1 MKGRPQ
7 WTAERNGH
15 ASILRGHGSR
25 EALVELTGRSPV
37 YVASAQGWSCQAD
50 TLDDAC
56 ALAQVRGIDVEVV
69 GSRAARSRAVEA
81 LRAAPAPRWTDAHRG
96 DDHTSGV
103 LW

>member
-1 MKGRPQ
+1 MKRRPQ
-7 WTAERNGH
+7 WTAERNAH

-25 EALVELTGRSPV
+25 EALAELTGRPPL
-37 YVASAQGWSCQAD
+37 YVASARGWSCQAD

-56 ALAQVRGIDVEVV
+56 ALAQARGIDVEVM

-81 LRAAPAPRWTDAHRG
+81 LLAAPLPRWSATQVDTD
-96 DDHTSGV
+96 DDTRA